1 MAAVSSTKDDYP
13 QQLYNYTQESCHK
26 EEAFHILEFE
36 FLQRLNIAQLQNKL
50 AEIKSTAIH
59 NYSTLRSLPTLP
71 FPHREERNMRLER
84 HFPSLTRLPNRP
96 FGSHYYYATPPTFHP
111 GHDSIR
117 NFFRLHLPRSLIYS
131 AEEKQARKYEYESSQ
146 HPIEVSLT
154 VDRLARFVVA
164 FTGGAFLVVPMLVMV
179 FAPSTVKSVSTVSAA
194 VVLFAVA
201 TAFGVRAGNVETL
214 VATATYAAVLMVFVG
229 TSS

>member
-1 MAAVSSTKDDYP
+1 MRRNYCAEAGSRTGSLQYELYLSSLIKPTS
-13 QQLYNYTQESCHK
+13 THVFS
-26 EEAFHILEFE
+26 ILPSHDIS
-36 FLQRLNIAQLQNKL
+36 LLG
-50 AEIKSTAIH
+50 TAIH